1 MRTRN
6 HLNNITIKGNTVTF
20 NKNYYNNYE
29 LFDIFHKHTTVKDL
43 TLNIMN
49 YTTDELYNLIS
60 EKSRIRYNSIKMKQN
75 YYGQEIKN
83 DYFCLLHD
91 VIKIF
96 YSSYQLY
103 HKYKLEYNM
112 VKEEV
117 DNIRDIQEKI
127 DEFIKELYKIAEQ
140 SAGLLYSYITKR
152 NKYVAKKLINVES
165 HELTGEKE
173 ERRFKEKEHTNNTKE
188 TKFIGLEEGTLEED
202 EMINP
207 EDDSLYYE
215 NRLDFKKLNERI
227 KEIQKDKDFVL
238 MFKDTIINYEEN
250 FYGFHTKRYITF
262 LYDVYKAI
270 TGKVN
275 SKSFIEFV
283 FKDYKTNNIIHYL
296 IRTID
301 SYSNDDEIKNKLSAY
316 IITSIGMFSIWIST
330 INNNNKTPG
339 KNNFDKDDEKC
350 MYLYFI
356 DFVLSFTYYDELDN
370 YMKLV
375 STNILYFQRYYDT
388 MFYEYYLN
396 DPNNKIYY
404 KEIIVPRLE
413 GMNEGV
419 TYTTINKGEFKV
431 KKVVI
436 EAGENMKFNPTPENL
451 KIIYVDQPIEIKEN
465 GFNERKY
472 FDIPNAVMDPQ
483 DKNKHLITV
492 NNLLQ
497 KDIKYLEEHIPIFKK
512 IRLDNKNSFILNSPA
527 TGLHEWIKNFYINNL
542 KSLYVFY
549 DFEIYRNYY
558 EKNYRT
564 QEIGRILNFPLI
576 DKKIYKNNQVI
587 STNCPISLL
596 QAQHEI
602 NKIKWTIGLHYKM
615 YIYVYLTNFDNMKDV
630 LFKTRKN
637 NEEDVRRKYCT
648 KRYDSTK
655 GIRLI
660 FPLRNLPDYFLT
672 NNLGL
677 KQTERDF
684 YESYDE
690 VSANSKTMIQF
701 NSNNI
706 SRIEIGIEGYN
717 IKEENGAYLP
727 IRILLNNK
735 EINTF
740 GQVCQFITGNDQM
753 YIRHNCF
760 INCLMYYATKEKKIE
775 EQTFIKIIYEYVYEY
790 ISFKDINEICNK
802 YRFKV
807 VIRIAN
813 FNENNFERYKYYGKE
828 GDEIRLI
835 LIIYGSFSHY
845 IPDYKVEGIS
855 NYCNLN
861 LDIKN
866 EKNYSIEKINKKST
880 EIKNGNLD
888 NYNIKKGITRINKNN
903 KDKCVTS
910 LELFKTLVKNNLIQW
925 LTHTELEVLKLE
937 KEKVEIDLNRSIIY
951 RDITTESISEDK
963 NKNKKE
969 EEKKKDF
976 DINNLWVGDTETYYD
991 EKDLLPYCICLS
1003 NGVIMEVFYGNK
1015 CQSEFLNYCA
1025 TNEIYRIYFHNLKFD
1040 GWLFKN
1046 YKITNLVYHAS
1057 KLYSLTIYF
1066 NNKHIE
1072 LRDSLAIIPN
1082 KIANFKT
1089 MFKLNEESEKDL
1101 MPYEL
1106 VTKKAFEENS
1116 LNLKDIKEY
1125 YEENKYEEFINQ
1137 CNKYKCIKNDKIDL
1151 KKLTEMYCEKDVIIL
1166 YKGLNKF
1173 YELAY
1178 EMFNIN
1184 VLNYLT
1190 ISGFSY
1196 AVMVKNCFKG
1206 LSSYKG
1212 DIKSYIRESIKGG
1225 RCMLSE
1231 NKKNKIEGRIV
1242 DFDACSLYP
1251 SAMHRLYLPTEDVE
1265 YSNNP
1270 EEIKNIFYN
1279 KLMKEDQV
1287 QPDLYRNV
1295 SSMFLKIKLIKVNKE
1310 RKFPLITIKDK
1321 KGNNWTN
1328 EINDKIIYCSHIELE
1343 DYIKYQG
1350 LEFEFI
1356 DCIYWKGEKDTKMSE
1371 YIKFCYEK
1379 RKQFKKEGNPL
1390 QEILKLFMNSSYGK
1404 TIQKDV
1410 KVDNEMINPKDERD
1424 KKKLFKFYGSIK
1436 EIIELNENCWWVK
1449 KESTKNAKCVPA
1461 HIGSLILGMSK
1472 RIMNEVICLAEDNNI
1487 DVYYQDTDSI
1497 HMKEED
1503 VPRLQQL
1510 FKEHYGRELIGT
1522 DMGQFHVDF
1531 PSKDGMVPYSRKSI
1545 FLGKKSYLDILVYP
1559 DGTENEFI
1567 RMKGIPE
1574 SVIRNTC
1581 RYNNISVE
1589 ELYEELY
1596 RGEEYNFDL
1605 LAGDNPRFE
1614 FKTNFGIKL
1623 KEHFERKVKF

>member
-1 MRTRN
+1 MHTRN
-6 HLNNITIKGNTVTF
+6 YTNNLNVFNEIRDEIIHDFNIESIIQNINIEELTI
-20 NKNYYNNYE
+20 
-29 LFDIFHKHTTVKDL
+29 
-43 TLNIMN
+43 
-49 YTTDELYNLIS
+49 
-60 EKSRIRYNSIKMKQN
+60 SRIRNIENIIETNEADLKRYNINTCKMKQN
-75 YYGQEIKN
+75 YYEKELQN
-83 DYFCLLHD
+83 DYFTLIFKT
-91 VIKIF
+91 IKYYINI
-96 YSSYQLY
+96 SNLY
-103 HKYKLEYNM
+103 RK
-112 VKEEV
+112 
-117 DNIRDIQEKI
+117 
-127 DEFIKELYKIAEQ
+127 FIKETKQLEIPEITTNRTINTNVKNELNRFKRILTIKKSKAIINLYDV
-140 SAGLLYSYITKR
+140 LVRR
-152 NKYVAKKLINVES
+152 NKYIVNNIDDYENKTLS
-165 HELTGEKE
+165 GEKAKPK
-173 ERRFKEKEHTNNTKE
+173 ERKKKDKNEHK
-188 TKFIGLEEGTLEED
+188 TKFIGLIEGELNEFEE
-202 EMINP
+202 INP
-207 EDDSLYYE
+207 EDDQLYYSKMVSKE
-215 NRLDFKKLNERI
+215 QIDIKIDEILNDSEFLNYIGNIYVNNEKNFYGYYSKRILTFYYELYKTIKNNTRSNYILRFSLEDERI
-227 KEIQKDKDFVL
+227 NNILHYLLETLLMESNENTKRIRLMSIFYMIGWYITFITELKNNKQWDDNDVISSRYYFVDFVL
-238 MFKDTIINYEEN
+238 GFPYNEE
-250 FYGFHTKRYITF
+250 RM
-262 LYDVYKAI
+262 
-270 TGKVN
+270 
-275 SKSFIEFV
+275 
-283 FKDYKTNNIIHYL
+283 
-296 IRTID
+296 D
-301 SYSNDDEIKNKLSAY
+301 SYI
-316 IITSIGMFSIWIST
+316 
-330 INNNNKTPG
+330 
-339 KNNFDKDDEKC
+339 
-350 MYLYFI
+350 
-356 DFVLSFTYYDELDN
+356 
-370 YMKLV
+370 KLV
-375 STNILYFQRYYDT
+375 STNILYFMNFYDT
-388 MFYEYYLN
+388 IFYEYYKN
-396 DPNNKIYY
+396 DF
-404 KEIIVPRLE
+404 
-413 GMNEGV
+413 NEKTLHKTMVVKKSEKMKTGI
-419 TYTTINKGEFKV
+419 TYTTIDKGSFKIKQIIV
-431 KKVVI
+431 EKQDKLT
-436 EAGENMKFNPTPENL
+436 FYPTADNL
-451 KIIYVDQPIEIKEN
+451 NTIYVDEPELIQEE
-465 GFNERKY
+465 GFNSRYY
-472 FDIPNAVMDPQ
+472 FKTSATGIMNKQ
-483 DKNKHLITV
+483 KNTHLATV
-492 NNLLQ
+492 NY
-497 KDIKYLEEHIPIFKK
+497 IKQQDLEYLENKIPLFKK
-512 IRLDNKNSFILNSPA
+512 ISNKMKLKVKVNSIS
-527 TGLHEWIKNFYINNL
+527 TGIYEWIKNFFIEHF

-549 DFEIYRNYY
+549 DFNIYHSYYKDNYKY
-558 EKNYRT
+558 QELGRLLNY
-564 QEIGRILNFPLI
+564 PLVN
-576 DKKIYKNNQVI
+576 KKVFVMNQVKDTQNPVSI
-587 STNCPISLL
+587 L
-596 QAQHEI
+596 QCQHEI
-602 NKIKWTIGLHYKM
+602 NKIKWSIGLHYKLYI
-615 YIYVYLTNFDNMKDV
+615 YIYVTNYDNMLDV
-630 LFKTRKN
+630 LFEARQN
-637 NEEDVRRKYCT
+637 DREDIRHNYVKRRYEN
-648 KRYDSTK
+648 DL
-655 GIRLI
+655 GARLI
-660 FPLRNLPDYFLT
+660 IPLRNLPDYFLT
-672 NNLGL
+672 DNIGL
-677 KQTERDF
+677 NQTIRDF
-684 YESYDE
+684 YESYEDI
-690 VSANSKTMIQF
+690 SANSRTLIRF
-701 NSNNI
+701 DPSSI
-706 SRIEIGIEGYN
+706 RRIEIGIEGYN

-735 EINTF
+735 EINEF

-775 EQTFIKIIYEYVYEY
+775 EQTFIKIVYEYILDY
-790 ISFKDINEICNK
+790 ISFKDIKEMTNK
-802 YRFKV
+802 YGFKV

-813 FNENNFERYKYYGKE
+813 FNENNFERYKYYGSSGE
-828 GDEIRLI
+828 EIRLI

-861 LDIKN
+861 LDITN
-866 EKNYSIEKINKKST
+866 EKNYSIQKINKKST

-888 NYNIKKGITRINKNN
+888 DYNNKKGITRMNKNN
-903 KDKCVTS
+903 KDKCVNS

-937 KEKVEIDLNRSIIY
+937 KEKVEIDLNRAIIY
-951 RDITTESISEDK
+951 RDITTETIKDNNNEDK
-963 NKNKKE
+963 K
-969 EEKKKDF
+969 EEKKKNF

-991 EKDLLPYCICLS
+991 EKDLTPYCICLS
-1003 NGVIMEVFYGNK
+1003 NGVIMEVFYGSN
-1015 CQSEFLNYCA
+1015 CQTKFLNYCT

-1040 GWLFKN
+1040 GWLFKQF
-1046 YKITNLVYHAS
+1046 KITNLVYHAS

-1089 MFKLNEESEKDL
+1089 MFKLNDESEKDL

-1125 YEENKYEEFINQ
+1125 YDKKKYEEFIEQ
-1137 CNKYKCIKNDKIDL
+1137 CNKYKCIKEDKIDL
-1151 KKLTEMYCEKDVIIL
+1151 KKLTELYCEKDVIIL

-1212 DIKSYIRESIKGG
+1212 DIKSYLRESIKGG

-1251 SAMHRLYLPTEDVE
+1251 SAMHRLYLPTGEVE

-1270 EEIKNIFYN
+1270 EEIKELFYN

-1328 EINDKIIYCSHIELE
+1328 EVNDKIIYCSHIELE

-1350 LEFEFI
+1350 LEFEFL
-1356 DCIYWKGEKDTKMSE
+1356 DCIYWTGNKDIKMSN

-1379 RKQFKKEGNPL
+1379 RKEFKKEGNPL

-1410 KVDNEMINPKDERD
+1410 KVDNEMINPNEERD

-1510 FKEHYGRELIGT
+1510 FKEHYRRELIGT

-1605 LAGDNPRFE
+1605 LTGDNPRFE